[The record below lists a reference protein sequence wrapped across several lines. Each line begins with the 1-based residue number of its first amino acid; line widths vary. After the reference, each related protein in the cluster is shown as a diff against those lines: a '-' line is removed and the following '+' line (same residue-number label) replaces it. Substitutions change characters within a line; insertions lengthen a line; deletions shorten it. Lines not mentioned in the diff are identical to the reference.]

1 MLEGMGITGALLP
14 YVVFSAAIAAIVLG
28 LREGIKPLKRSL
40 LLSRLSPL
48 VLGAIG
54 GYVIPEL
61 HPEGTSRIMGMLYGV
76 LAGSFS
82 APIYHA
88 VRRLVASKL
97 KGSSKRS
104 DAGEETTFSAD
115 ISAPKIA
122 AVKRPT
128 EESKPAPLTKGD
140 DE

>member
-14 YVVFSAAIAAIVLG
+14 YIVFAAAIAAVVLG
-28 LREGIKPLKRSL
+28 LREGIKPLKQSL
-40 LLSRLSPL
+40 VLSRILPL

-54 GYVIPEL
+54 GYLIPEL
-61 HPEGTSRIMGMLYGV
+61 HPKGTSIMMGTLYGV

-88 VRRLVASKL
+88 VRRIVASKL
-97 KGSSKRS
+97 KGSSKRP
-104 DAGEETTFSAD
+104 DAGDETTFSAD
-115 ISAPKIA
+115 ISAPKITV
-122 AVKRPT
+122 VKRPT
-128 EESKPAPLTKGD
+128 EDDKPAPLTKGD

>member
-1 MLEGMGITGALLP
+1 MG
-14 YVVFSAAIAAIVLG
+14 V
-28 LREGIKPLKRSL
+28 
-40 LLSRLSPL
+40 
-48 VLGAIG
+48 
-54 GYVIPEL
+54 
-61 HPEGTSRIMGMLYGV
+61 LYGV

-97 KGSSKRS
+97 RGSSARP

-115 ISAPKIA
+115 ISAPKLE
-122 AVKRPT
+122 AVKRIK
-128 EESKPAPLTKGD
+128 EESKPAPLTKGE

>member
-14 YVVFSAAIAAIVLG
+14 YVVFAAAIAAIVLG

-54 GYVIPEL
+54 GYIIPEL
-61 HPEGTSRIMGMLYGV
+61 HPEGTSRIMGVLYGV

-97 KGSSKRS
+97 RGSSARP

-115 ISAPKIA
+115 ISAPKIE
-122 AVKRPT
+122 AVKRIK

>member
-1 MLEGMGITGALLP
+1 MLDGMGITGTLLP
-14 YVVFSAAIAAIVLG
+14 YVVFAAAIAAVVLG

-54 GYVIPEL
+54 GYLIPEL
-61 HPEGTSRIMGMLYGV
+61 HPEGTSRIMGVLYGV

-97 KGSSKRS
+97 RGSSARP

-115 ISAPKIA
+115 ISAPKLE
-122 AVKRPT
+122 AVKRIK
-128 EESKPAPLTKGD
+128 EESKPAPLTKGE

>member
-1 MLEGMGITGALLP
+1 MLEGMGITGTLLP
-14 YVVFSAAIAAIVLG
+14 YVVFAAAIAAIVLG

-48 VLGAIG
+48 VLGGLG
-54 GYVIPEL
+54 GYIIPEL
-61 HPEGTSRIMGMLYGV
+61 HPEGTSRIMGVLYGV

-97 KGSSKRS
+97 RGSSARP
-104 DAGEETTFSAD
+104 DAGDETTFSAD

-122 AVKRPT
+122 VVKRPA
-128 EESKPAPLTKGD
+128 EDSKPALTKGD